1 MTVDVVILQDT
12 DRRAL
17 DIVVLT
23 AAQRPEEGG
32 KPGEAEQQGHGDQ
45 IDEHVHG
52 EHRRG
57 VSVPLTVAAT
67 RRPSSLRRRARNA
80 LSVTRIEEPDM
91 ATAAINGVTQPAT

>member
-17 DIVVLT
+17 DIVILA

-32 KPGEAEQQGHGDQ
+32 KPGEAEQQSHRDQ

-52 EHRRG
+52 ERRRG
-57 VSVPLTVAAT
+57 VSAPVGVADA
-67 RRPSSLRRRARNA
+67 RQPSSPWRRARSA
-80 LSVTRIEEPDM
+80 LSVTRIEEPDI
-91 ATAAINGVTQPAT
+91 ATAAISGVT